1 MYTLIYTHT
10 WRLAPRMV
18 PPKLV
23 HSFVQMALHCHQGND
38 TPSPIEEDVRPG
50 KPRQNQPKNAEKMRA
65 INDDRDI
72 YIYIYIYIHGYV
84 WTKDGVS

>member
-1 MYTLIYTHT
+1 MFTIHKTLKNVKTSQNDYSTS

-23 HSFVQMALHCHQGND
+23 HSFVQMALYCHQGND

-50 KPRQNQPKNAEKMRA
+50 KPRQNQG
-65 INDDRDI
+65 IN
-72 YIYIYIYIHGYV
+72 
-84 WTKDGVS
+84 TPQ